1 MKSKIHAMK
10 KTAILLL
17 LALLGSTAAA
27 QQDPNYVLGY
37 DSGPGF
43 RLPDL
48 LESAKMSF
56 RDRFDLNGD
65 GISDM
70 VLRRVDDEGNPVEM
84 VVVDLAAGGVE
95 ILTLSFEDITRSVGL
110 GVVRLVGFFNMN
122 GDSGKEVVF
131 RSREKLAIFTVDL
144 AGGKHS
150 ADDPFVLPAR
160 RAAVLDLDGDGLL
173 EVIIQNSE
181 TQSVQVWG
189 SSGASTATEDDIARA
204 MHRLFQNYPNPFR
217 EATTIGYEVEQAG
230 PVTITIYDILGR
242 AIRTLV
248 DQHQPIGTYH
258 IAWDGRDAGGRAVAS
273 GTYFYR
279 LRVRETVSS
288 KQAFRVK

>member
-1 MKSKIHAMK
+1 MR
-10 KTAILLL
+10 
-17 LALLGSTAAA
+17 
-27 QQDPNYVLGY
+27 
-37 DSGPGF
+37 F
-43 RLPDL
+43 RN
-48 LESAKMSF
+48 
-56 RDRFDLNGD
+56 RFDLNGD
-65 GISDM
+65 DIPDM
-70 VLRRVDDEGNPVEM
+70 VLRRVDEQDNPVEM

-95 ILTLSFEDITRSVGL
+95 IWTLSFEDITRSVGL
-110 GVVRLVGFFNMN
+110 GVVRLMGFFAMH
-122 GDSGKEVVF
+122 GDSVEVAIF
-131 RSREKLAIFTVDL
+131 RSRDSLAIFPVNLTS
-144 AGGKHS
+144 GKHS

-189 SSGASTATEDDIARA
+189 SSGTGTATEDDIARA
-204 MHRLFQNYPNPFR
+204 LHRLFQNYPNPFR

-230 PVTITIYDILGR
+230 PVTITVYDILGR

-248 DQHQPIGTYH
+248 DQHQPRGTYH
-258 IAWDGRDAGGRAVAS
+258 IAWDGRDAGGRTVAS

-279 LRVRETVSS
+279 LRVREAVSS

>member
-1 MKSKIHAMK
+1 MK

-17 LALLGSTAAA
+17 LALLGSTAHA
-27 QQDPNYVLGY
+27 QNYMMEFE
-37 DSGPGF
+37 SGPGF

-65 GISDM
+65 GYPEI
-70 VLRRVDDEGNPVEM
+70 VLQRVDDEGNPVELF
-84 VVVDLAAGGVE
+84 VVDPEDLDIEAGV
-95 ILTLSFEDITRSVGL
+95 IWTLSFEDITRSLGL
-110 GVVRLVGFFNMN
+110 GVVGLMGFFDINADN
-122 GDSGKEVVF
+122 AKEAVF
-131 RSREKLAIFTVDL
+131 RSRDSLAIFTVDL

-150 ADDPFVLPAR
+150 ADEPFVLPAR

>member
-70 VLRRVDDEGNPVEM
+70 VLRRVDEQDNPVEM